1 MKLGEKFINLYFD
14 QGVFS
19 DLLELQWQNVNT
31 DYTRTEKMIIFV
43 LRDKGK
49 RNMGQLSSTLNIPNS
64 TANFIIKKLK
74 KNDLVKTVQN
84 SEDKRIVEVSLTEK
98 GQIAAE
104 EILENIDLRLKKLFE
119 KIEQHLQKTMTSEEM
134 KVISKAM
141 KLLYQ

>member
-1 MKLGEKFINLYFD
+1 MKLGEKFISLYFD

-74 KNDLVKTVQN
+74 KNDLVKTIQN

-134 KVISKAM
+134 KVISKAL

>member
-119 KIEQHLQKTMTSEEM
+119 KIEQHLQETMTSEEM
-134 KVISKAM
+134 KVISKAL

>member
-31 DYTRTEKMIIFV
+31 DFTRTEKMIIFV

-119 KIEQHLQKTMTSEEM
+119 KIEHHLQKTMTSEEM